1 MKVIGS
7 ILSAY
12 RMQREPRA
20 MTDKSSV
27 KNPHIHMLAMDLL
40 KNAKEGDSNAG
51 LDIARLLLGEIPT
64 DSIELILSVA
74 EILMLQSTR
83 LGSDAAKDYLENT
96 WPEMKNVLHG
106 RFIRKG
112 LQD

>member
-1 MKVIGS
+1 
-7 ILSAY
+7 
-12 RMQREPRA
+12 

-27 KNPHIHMLAMDLL
+27 KSPHMHMLTMEFL

-51 LDIARLLLGEIPT
+51 LDIARLFLGEVPT
-64 DSIELILSVA
+64 SSTELILSVA
-74 EILMLQSTR
+74 EVLILQSTR
-83 LGSDAAKDYLENT
+83 LGSDEAKDYLENT
-96 WPEMKNVLHG
+96 WPEMKNVLRG